1 MKIINQRKINIRVAG
16 HIYAV
21 VLQEWEGDREYV
33 VRVPAF
39 PEIVTQ
45 GASII
50 ESKAMAKEAI
60 ELAWNATKNNFM
72 GIIPI
77 LKAKDLLRLLLR
89 RVWVNLIGRFPQIC
103 PKGLD
108 INC

>member
-1 MKIINQRKINIRVAG
+1 LQSIWLFATIKIMKITSQKKINIRVAG
-16 HIYAV
+16 HIYAI

-33 VRVPAF
+33 VRVPVF

-60 ELAWNATKNNFM
+60 ELCLKCNEKQFYGDHSNFKSKRSSAVA
-72 GIIPI
+72 
-77 LKAKDLLRLLLR
+77 LAA
-89 RVWVNLIGRFPQIC
+89 RV
-103 PKGLD
+103 
-108 INC
+108 